1 MTLEDNVSFVL
12 RCGAI
17 IGIIIV
23 AIGLF
28 ADLIG
33 IEYSRDIMTAGI
45 ATIVFTPF
53 AGMIVSFVT
62 LSMSREKKYAVS
74 ALALIIISAAGML
87 VAFWLA

>member
-1 MTLEDNVSFVL
+1 
-12 RCGAI
+12 
-17 IGIIIV
+17 
-23 AIGLF
+23 
-28 ADLIG
+28 
-33 IEYSRDIMTAGI
+33 MTAGI

-53 AGMIVSFVT
+53 AGLIVSFVT

>member
-1 MTLEDNVSFVL
+1 MTLEENVSFVL

-17 IGIIIV
+17 IGIV
-23 AIGLF
+23 MVVIGLVT
-28 ADLIG
+28 DLIG
-33 IEYSRDIMTAGI
+33 IGYSRDIMTAGI

-87 VAFWLA
+87 IAYLLA